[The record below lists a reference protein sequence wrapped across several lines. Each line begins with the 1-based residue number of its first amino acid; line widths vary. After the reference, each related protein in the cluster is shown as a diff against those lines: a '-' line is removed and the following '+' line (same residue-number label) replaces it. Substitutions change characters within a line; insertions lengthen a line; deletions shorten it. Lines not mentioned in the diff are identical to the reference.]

1 MNSMILESCPASLLA
16 GKNGKMFNF
25 QHVFVYYSIAHHQ
38 NLLKLTDAVDY
49 SIEYAYINS
58 YKVISC
64 VLLTVVVYV

>member
-1 MNSMILESCPASLLA
+1 MNSMISESCSTSLLTE
-16 GKNGKMFNF
+16 KNDKMFNF

-49 SIEYAYINS
+49 NIKYIYINS

-64 VLLTVVVYV
+64 VLLTVVVYI